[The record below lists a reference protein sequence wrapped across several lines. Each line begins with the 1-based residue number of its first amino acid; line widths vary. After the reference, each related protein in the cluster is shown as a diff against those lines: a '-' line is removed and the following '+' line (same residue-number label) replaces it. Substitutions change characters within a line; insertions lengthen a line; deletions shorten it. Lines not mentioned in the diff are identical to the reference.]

1 MALFFLVRGTYKGRM
16 IEDIGR
22 VARDTPQATL
32 NEEGPWG
39 SGEDRAPSGRKGGEP
54 NGPRNPWS
62 QPPRRKPR
70 APKPEGQP
78 SIEELIRRGRDRF
91 SGGWGGGL
99 SGGGRPIWGYALA
112 AFVVLWLLTTSVHR
126 IDPTDRGVVT
136 RFGRYVGTLQP
147 GVGFTLPA
155 PVDAIKLVNV
165 DDKRSFDVPASGGQN
180 LLLTHD
186 RNLVNLTY
194 TVTWSVR
201 DPDLYLFDL
210 SGTPEDTI
218 RDAAQSAMREA
229 VAGLSLA
236 QATAPGQGDVAAR
249 VTERLQQLLDRYRA
263 GVQVQSVAIR
273 QAELPS
279 QLADAAKEA
288 ADAQAAAQTA
298 ISDAQR
304 DKAETIANAKAQV
317 DTFDKVYEAYKISP
331 QVTRTRMY
339 YDMMEAVLTKADKV
353 IVDVPNATINLPP
366 PAPRKEPAPAPAP
379 AAPQGN
385 GQ

>member
-1 MALFFLVRGTYKGRM
+1 MALFFRVRATYKGRM

-39 SGEDRAPSGRKGGEP
+39 SGEDRAPGGRKGGEP

-70 APKPEGQP
+70 VPKAEGQP
-78 SIEELIRRGRDRF
+78 SLEELIRRGRDRF

-126 IDPTDRGVVT
+126 IDPADRGVVT

-165 DDKRSFDVPASGGQN
+165 DEKRSFDVPASGGQN
-180 LLLTHD
+180 LLLTRD
-186 RNLVNLTY
+186 QNPANLTY

-236 QATAPGQGDVAAR
+236 QVTTPGQGDLAARVAAR
-249 VTERLQQLLDRYRA
+249 VQQLLDRYRA
-263 GVQVQSVAIR
+263 GVLVQGVAIR
-273 QAELPS
+273 QAELPA
-279 QLADAAKEA
+279 QLADAAKES
-288 ADAQAAAQTA
+288 ADARTAAQGA
-298 ISDAQR
+298 IADAQR
-304 DKAETIANAKAQV
+304 DKGEMIANAKAQV

-366 PAPRKEPAPAPAP
+366 PVPKKEPAPAPAT
-379 AAPQGN
+379 AQGN